1 MAENTPLQST
11 ILRVRAHDLDTGV
24 NGAVYYEFSTQTQA
38 AYGHLFGIRNKTGEI
53 YIKSELDYEKGSVYH
68 LSVMAHD
75 QGPDSIPADATV
87 IVRVLD
93 VNDNSPQI
101 TVNTLAASGM

>member
-1 MAENTPLQST
+1 
-11 ILRVRAHDLDTGV
+11 
-24 NGAVYYEFSTQTQA
+24 
-38 AYGHLFGIRNKTGEI
+38 
-53 YIKSELDYEKGSVYH
+53 
-68 LSVMAHD
+68 MAHD